1 MPRRRKCDWFV
12 EPRDS
17 ATNEIIVSALRDWG
31 KEDGIII
38 GLVDDAGRAHNVYQ
52 VPYSLVAIF
61 WRNRRQM
68 GLDFFVYNRQGP
80 HGKVRRWK
88 FQ

>member
-1 MPRRRKCDWFV
+1 MPRRRKCDWFIK
-12 EPRDS
+12 PRDS
-17 ATNEIIVSALRDWG
+17 ATNEIIVSALREWG
-31 KEDGIII
+31 KEDDIII
-38 GLVDDAGRAHNVYQ
+38 GLVDDTGRAHNVYQ
-52 VPYSLVAIF
+52 VPYLLVTIF

-68 GLDFFVYNRQGP
+68 GLDFFIYNRQGS